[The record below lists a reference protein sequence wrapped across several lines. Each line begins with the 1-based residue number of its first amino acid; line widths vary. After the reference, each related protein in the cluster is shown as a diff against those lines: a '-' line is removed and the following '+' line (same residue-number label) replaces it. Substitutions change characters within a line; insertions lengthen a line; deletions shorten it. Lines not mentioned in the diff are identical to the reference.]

1 MDDNAKLAACLQ
13 FLRRSHYTAGVYDVA
28 AIRTASAAAFAE
40 GTEQVTITS
49 TSSELGAAGG
59 QVTFD
64 KWILIAAYEQL
75 LLEVDPANTPAPP
88 PSGWIPDFS
97 GRYVET

>member
-40 GTEQVTITS
+40 GTEQVT
-49 TSSELGAAGG
+49 
-59 QVTFD
+59 FD